1 MARIRYLPFG
11 YRIQNGDTVIHEQEA
26 ECIRMI
32 YNAYIDGAS
41 YTVLAEKMQA
51 LGVPYH
57 SDTPVW
63 NKHMIKR
70 MLENE
75 RYTGEKEYPA
85 IISRDLFE
93 RVNLLRESKRG
104 EQKPKKPVSEPVF
117 IPSVSVQPLP
127 DITITRLENQ
137 INHELGRPVM
147 EPERLREMIFRCAVL
162 KYDNCLKAQNQ
173 IAAAKTDADSARFDI

>member
-85 IISRDLFE
+85 IIPHDLFE
-93 RVNLLRESKRG
+93 RVNLLRESKRS
-104 EQKPKKPVSEPVF
+104 EQKPKEPVSEPIF
-117 IPSVSVQPLP
+117 IPPASVQPLP

-147 EPERLREMIFRCAVL
+147 EPERIREMILRCAAL
-162 KYDNCLKAQNQ
+162 KYNNCLKAQKF
-173 IAAAKTDADSARFDI
+173 ITAIKTDADSARLDK